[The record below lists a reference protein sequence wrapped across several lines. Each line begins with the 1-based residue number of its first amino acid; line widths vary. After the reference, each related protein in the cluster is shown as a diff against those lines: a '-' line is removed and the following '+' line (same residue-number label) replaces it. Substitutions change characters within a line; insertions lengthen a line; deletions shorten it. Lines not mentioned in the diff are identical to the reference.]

1 MNVSSVLMSGATP
14 QASQIAGSASEM
26 GSRQTFMKLLVAQ
39 LKSQDPMSPMESTE
53 MVNQLATI
61 SNVEH
66 LESIRNLLGGMSQG
80 QQTVNASFA
89 SNLLG
94 KTIGLDASAFY
105 LSGSPSDLSVDYH
118 FPESGGE
125 LALTL
130 IDSLGMKAGESIQ
143 HGKPGDARTSSLSEL
158 FGKALPKGSYSLMA
172 RDAFGDFSV
181 PRIQAQVDSVV
192 FPEGGTEPQL
202 VLKGSVPVALSQVRS
217 VR

>member
-1 MNVSSVLMSGATP
+1 MSASTP
-14 QASQIAGSASEM
+14 QTSPASGSVSEM

-39 LKSQDPMSPMESTE
+39 LKNQDPMSPMESTE

-66 LESIRNLLGGMSQG
+66 LESIRNLLGTMNQG

-94 KTIGLDASAFY
+94 KTVGLDASAFH

-125 LALTL
+125 LVLTL
-130 IDSLGMKAGESIQ
+130 IDSLGMKAGESVQ
-143 HGKPGDARTSSLSEL
+143 QGKPGDLSTSSLSEL
-158 FGKALPKGSYSLMA
+158 FGKTLPKGSYSLMA
-172 RDAFGDFSV
+172 RDAMGEFSM

-192 FPEGGTEPQL
+192 FPEGSAEPQL

>member
-1 MNVSSVLMSGATP
+1 MSGATH
-14 QASQIAGSASEM
+14 QASQNSGSASEM
-26 GSRQTFMKLLVAQ
+26 GSRQAFMKLLVAQ
-39 LKSQDPMSPMESTE
+39 LKNQDPMSPMESTE

-66 LESIRNLLGGMSQG
+66 LESIRSLLGAMSQG

-105 LSGSPSDLSVDYH
+105 LSGIPSDLSVDYH

-125 LALTL
+125 IVLTL
-130 IDSLGMKAGESIQ
+130 TDSLGIQASESVQ
-143 HGKPGDARTSSLSEL
+143 HGKPGDTRTSSLSEL
-158 FGKALPKGSYSLMA
+158 FGKTLPKGSYSLMA
-172 RDAFGDFSV
+172 RDAIGEFSI
-181 PRIQAQVDSVV
+181 PRIQALVDSVV
-192 FPEGGTEPQL
+192 FPEGGIEPQL